1 MGLREILTFPDPRLA
16 LKSTPVETVDDEIKQ
31 LIDDMFETMYVAEGV
46 GLAAPQVGVTKRVIV
61 VDCGPRGDDDQE
73 EGEPL
78 QPVEPIAIVNPV
90 VAVKEG
96 KISWEEGCLS
106 VPGYTDEVE
115 RAAKI
120 TVEGLDRDGQPM
132 SLEADGLLA
141 VCIQHEIDHLEG
153 VLFVDRLSRLK
164 QSLVK
169 KKLKKKAKEEVRA

>member
-1 MGLREILTFPDPRLA
+1 MALREILTFPDPRLA

-46 GLAAPQVGVTKRVIV
+46 GLAAPQVGITKRIIV
-61 VDCGPRGDDDQE
+61 VDCGPRGE
-73 EGEPL
+73 EEEDGPL
-78 QPVEPIAIVNPV
+78 KAIEPIAIVNPV
-90 VAVKEG
+90 VTSGEG
-96 KISWEEGCLS
+96 KIMWEEGCLS

-115 RAAKI
+115 RSATI
-120 TVEGLDRDGQPM
+120 TVEGLDREGQPL
-132 SLEADGLLA
+132 SIEADGLLA